1 VSRADASAG
10 VVFSKVDGVRSST
23 ATGRAIVSA
32 ATREVDTAAST
43 GAANED
49 HWRQRYLGHF
59 RTLTRLEAQQHAL
72 RIAQSG
78 LAAVHERFEFQRGP
92 ETMPLDVAIGLPPA
106 SRLQLRTST
115 VRGAGVPGLRELSV
129 PYRGA
134 RVAGDELHRQ
144 LDRWVW
150 AGTVE
155 PSFTAALRTVQDN
168 PSWLDLTDLT
178 VVVLGAGSQMGPLV
192 SLLGWGAHVVAV
204 DRPDPELWTRL
215 VRLAR
220 ETPGTLSLPV
230 RGSVPCGADDA
241 SLAERA
247 GVDLVTELPEAMD
260 WLETVEG
267 PFTLSSSVYA
277 DGADH
282 VRVSVAV
289 DALTR
294 RLLAERDDVS
304 LSFLATPTD
313 AYAVP
318 AEVVE
323 FSRRRF
329 AARSSWS
336 VAAHGLSAGRLFAAQ
351 YSDVTTNPEGERF
364 GICDALV
371 GQQGPNYALA
381 KRIQRWRA
389 TSARLGGRVVSIT
402 VAPATRT
409 RSVVRNRLLA
419 AAYAGAPRFGL
430 EVFDPSTS
438 STLMAAMLV
447 HDLRSSR
454 SSAQPT
460 VPLPEP
466 YRLFVDGAAHGGMWR
481 SGFAPRSVLS
491 TAAVLGLVTRP

>member
-1 VSRADASAG
+1 MSAADSSTG
-10 VVFSKVDGVRSST
+10 VVFSTVDGVRSST

-43 GAANED
+43 AAAGEA
-49 HWRQRYLGHF
+49 HWRQHYLGHF
-59 RTLTRLEAQQHAL
+59 STLTRLEAQQHAL

-78 LAAVHERFEFQRGP
+78 LAAVHEGFAFERGP
-92 ETMPLDVAIGLPPA
+92 EPAPLDVAIGRADPTRPE
-106 SRLQLRTST
+106 LRTAT
-115 VRGAGVPGLRELSV
+115 VRGAGSSGLRALSV
-129 PYRGA
+129 PYRGG
-134 RVAGDELHRQ
+134 RVAGTELSAQ
-144 LDRWVW
+144 LDRWVGS
-150 AGTVE
+150 GTVE
-155 PSFTAALRTVQDN
+155 PSFATAMQSVQDN
-168 PSWLDLTDLT
+168 PDWLDLADLT

-204 DRPDPELWTRL
+204 DRPDPDLWSRLTRL
-215 VRLAR
+215 AK

-230 RGSVPCGADDA
+230 RGPAAADDA
-241 SLAERA
+241 TLAEHA
-247 GVDLVTELPEAMD
+247 GVDLVTELPEVST
-260 WLETVEG
+260 WLEQVEG
-267 PFTLSSSVYA
+267 PFTLGSYVYA
-277 DGADH
+277 DGAEH

-289 DALTR
+289 DALTQ
-294 RLLAERDDVS
+294 RLLDARDDVS

-318 AEVVE
+318 VDVVE
-323 FSRRRF
+323 FSRQRF
-329 AARSSWS
+329 ADRSSWS
-336 VAAHGLSAGRLFAAQ
+336 VAAHGLSAGRLFSAQ
-351 YSDVTTNPEGERF
+351 YADVATNDEGERF

-389 TSARLGGRVVSIT
+389 TSARLRGRLVSIT

-430 EVFDPSTS
+430 EVFSPSTS

-491 TAAVLGLVTRP
+491 TAAVLGLVTHP